1 MRTRPLG
8 TTGLLVSEVGFGA
21 WAIGGNLY
29 GNSYG
34 PTDDAVSRRALQEAL
49 DLGCTFFDTAD
60 VYGHGH
66 SEELVGEVV
75 GNRPDVVVATKV
87 GGNFYRPHGVVMD
100 FSPRYIRFACEQ
112 SLRRL
117 RRDVIDLYQLH
128 NPPLPFLFHPGFFA
142 VLEDLQKEGKIRF
155 YGVSIHAPQEG
166 MAALRTGRPAALQA
180 VYNLLR
186 QEMAVDLFPLAH
198 QQGVGIIAREPLHNG
213 FLTGKYTED
222 ATFPPGD
229 IRHLWPRAY
238 IRRLVRAA
246 EALRPLTSPQRS
258 LAHLAIRFVL
268 DNPAISVVIPGAKT
282 PEQVR
287 ENMAASALPPLTE
300 EEKTYI
306 SRVLQD
312 WEGESPTPPG
322 S

>member
-1 MRTRPLG
+1 MRRRPLG
-8 TTGLLVSEVGFGA
+8 NTGLLVSEVGFGA

-34 PTDDAVSRRALQEAL
+34 PTDDAVSRRAIQEAL

-66 SEELVGEVV
+66 SEELLGEVL

-87 GGNFYRPHGVVMD
+87 GGNFYRGETVVMD

-117 RRDVIDLYQLH
+117 RREAIDLYQLH
-128 NPPLPFLFHPGFFA
+128 NPPLPFLYHPA
-142 VLEDLQKEGKIRF
+142 LYSVLEDLQREGKIRF

-166 MAALRTGRPAALQA
+166 LAVLRAGRPATLQV

-186 QEMAVDLFPLAH
+186 QEMASDLFPIA
-198 QQGVGIIAREPLHNG
+198 QERGVGIVAREPLHNG
-213 FLTGKYTED
+213 FLTGKYNAD
-222 ATFPPGD
+222 ASFPPGD
-229 IRHLWPRAY
+229 IRHQWPRAY
-238 IRRLVRAA
+238 IHRLVQAVD
-246 EALRPLTSPQRS
+246 ALRPLATPRRT
-258 LAHLAIRFVL
+258 LAQLAIRFVL
-268 DNPAISVVIPGAKT
+268 DNPAVAVVIPGAKT

-287 ENMAASALPPLTE
+287 ENIASASLPPLTE
-300 EEKTYI
+300 EERAFI
-306 SRVLQD
+306 RQALRG
-312 WEGESPTPPG
+312 WEGE
-322 S
+322 